1 MRMRAIQLLMI
12 MYNDRIA
19 MIQLIGPVPEDQLL
33 TTAGDL
39 QIQGRGCWDA
49 ALPDGPIRVFQ
60 LHKVLH
66 QHQANMTAD
75 AQAVIMQCLARQE
88 SHS

>member
-1 MRMRAIQLLMI
+1 
-12 MYNDRIA
+12 
-19 MIQLIGPVPEDQLL
+19 
-33 TTAGDL
+33 
-39 QIQGRGCWDA
+39 
-49 ALPDGPIRVFQ
+49 

>member
-1 MRMRAIQLLMI
+1 MIALIQST
-12 MYNDRIA
+12 
-19 MIQLIGPVPEDQLL
+19 GPVPEDQLL

-49 ALPDGPIRVFQ
+49 ALPDCPIRVFQ

-66 QHQANMTAD
+66 QHQENLTAD
-75 AQAVIMQCLARQE
+75 AQVVILQYLARQE
-88 SHS
+88 SHN